1 MYKKTMKKWGLG
13 AITGVLVL
21 GSLTPIIQPYTT
33 VSAAENTIK
42 QLKASGQG
50 TISDVMFEDL
60 NGNSV
65 QDSNETTGVAGI
77 KVELY
82 NDQGTLVSTSTT
94 GTDGRYT
101 FSNVPDGTYYL
112 HVDMSTLPS
121 DEKLYTTQGI
131 NGADGNSSYFTISG
145 GNTITGFHFGFYPQQ
160 GAIQSFVYN
169 DTNKNGQ
176 KDSGEAGIS
185 GVHIAL
191 YNEAGSKVADATT
204 DSSGA
209 YSFTAV
215 KPGKYYAKADIP
227 SDYKYQSSTYFG
239 ADGTTGYFSV
249 ASEQTLHNELNLGL
263 STLNNSAVSGTVTDA
278 ATGNGLANT
287 RVELHDV
294 QGNLIDAQQTDA
306 SGHYNFAGL
315 AAGDYYTKVVIP
327 SDYDFVSSNGFGS
340 DGNSNYIQLNGEN
353 TSSNYSIALKKQVK
367 DNSAVSG
374 TVTDATT
381 SNGLA
386 NIRVELHDV
395 QGNLVDS
402 QQTDASGHYN
412 FTGLAAGDYYT
423 KVVIPNNYDFA
434 SSNGF
439 GSDGNS
445 NYIQL
450 NGENTSSNYTIAL
463 KKQAKTTI
471 SGVINTPSGQ
481 GVSEN
486 VSLYNVDGTLVKTVA
501 TNSQGNFSFDGI
513 SEGNYYVKASIP
525 EGYTFESSQGFGSDG
540 NSFYLQADG
549 TSNISNLRLTL
560 AQKTGQIR
568 STVFNDLNKN
578 GTQEAGETGV
588 AGATVTLYSN
598 TGAVVETTTT
608 DANGLYKFETITPGT
623 YYVKVT
629 APTGYDVL
637 ANSAFGGD
645 GVSGYIDIAAQQTR
659 TDMNASLV
667 EAVDPNAVANAKWIY
682 HTGFSPDT
690 DLANDGTISVSNTY
704 KDGYN
709 NDNVDVAFYNSAD
722 KIVNPSSYTW
732 TLSNPDLFSSVK
744 ANGTHIAFTH
754 TEKTGSSLVTVKDA
768 SGKIVRTFT
777 ITITA
782 DPTAVANAKWIYHT
796 GFSPDTDLAN
806 DGTISV
812 SNTYKDGYN
821 NDNVDVAFYNSAD
834 KIVDPSSYTW
844 TLSNPD
850 LFSSVKANGTHI
862 AFTHTEK
869 TGSSLVTVKDASGK
883 TVRTFTITITGP
895 ENVPATDISLSATNI
910 TAKVADTGKIDATV
924 APATATNKNLTYT
937 PADPSII
944 SVDANGNWTAKK
956 AGTTTI
962 AVATTDGSNITKTIT
977 VNVSESVVVKQ
988 ENIPNYPA
996 DVITEGKNIYIDTAF
1011 TNTYN
1016 SHDMNFREYDTAG
1029 NVLNGSDYVYT
1040 SSDTSVLA
1048 PKPDQGDNW
1057 NRLAVV
1063 GAGTATITV
1072 KDKAGNTIRT
1082 FIVHVAQAA
1091 TTVPVTDISLSASS
1105 IAAKVADTGK
1115 INATVAPSTATNK
1128 NLTYTPADPS
1138 IISVDANGNWTAK
1151 KAGTTTIAVA
1161 TTDGSNIT
1169 KTITVNVSESVVVKQ
1184 ENIPNYPADVITE
1197 GKNIYIDTAFTN
1209 TFNSHDMNFRE
1220 YDTAGNVLNGSDY
1233 IYTSSDTSVLS
1244 PKPDQGDNWNRLA
1257 VNGAGTA
1264 TITVKDKAGNTI
1276 RTFIVHVAQAATTVA
1291 ATDLTLD
1298 ASSITANVADT
1309 GKINATVAPANATNK
1324 NVSYT
1329 PADASIISV
1338 DANGNW
1344 TANKAGTTT
1353 ITVRTL
1359 DGSNISKTI
1368 NVTVAKSMA
1377 DRVGSADFEI
1387 VNQRPNTGSTGTNV
1401 YVYPH
1406 AADVPAGVVYS
1417 METYSDATATTLL
1430 RTDTLGTSDGT
1441 YHQMIHCTTPLAAWG
1456 LQGYAIK
1463 VYATYQGTKYLILN
1477 DQSYKYYS
1485 LQTTHEWT
1493 D

>member
-21 GSLTPIIQPYTT
+21 GSLTPIIQPYMT

-65 QDSNETTGVAGI
+65 QDNNETTGVAGI

-121 DEKLYTTQGI
+121 DEKLYTSQGI
-131 NGADGNSSYFTISG
+131 NGADGNSSYFTIAN

-176 KDSGEAGIS
+176 KDSNESGIS

-209 YSFTAV
+209 YSFKAV

-227 SDYKYQSSTYFG
+227 ANYKYQSSTYFG
-239 ADGTTGYFSV
+239 ADGTTGYFTV

-294 QGNLIDAQQTDA
+294 QGNLINAQQTDA
-306 SGHYNFAGL
+306 SGHYNFTGL
-315 AAGDYYTKVVIP
+315 AAGNYYTKVVIP

-340 DGNSNYIQLNGEN
+340 DGNSNYIQLNGDN
-353 TSSNYSIALKKQVK
+353 TSSNYTIALKKQVK

-381 SNGLA
+381 GNGLA

-395 QGNLVDS
+395 QGNLVDTK
-402 QQTDASGHYN
+402 QTDASGRYN
-412 FTGLAAGDYYT
+412 FTGLAAGNYYT

-463 KKQAKTTI
+463 KKQANTTI

-525 EGYTFESSQGFGSDG
+525 EGYTFESSAGFGSDG
-540 NSFYLQADG
+540 NSYYLQADG

-568 STVFNDLNKN
+568 STVFSDLNKN
-578 GTQEAGETGV
+578 GTQEAGESGI

-637 ANSAFGGD
+637 ANTAFGDD
-645 GVSGYIDIAAQQTR
+645 GVSGYININAEQTR

-667 EAVDPNAVANAKWIY
+667 AKADPTEVADMKWTFNKDGSKPSI
-682 HTGFSPDT
+682 S
-690 DLANDGTISVSNTY
+690 NNGTINITNEY
-704 KDGYN
+704 KDINNYN
-709 NDNVDVAFYNSAD
+709 NVNVQFYNQAGAT
-722 KIVNPSSYTW
+722 INTTGW
-732 TLSNPDLFSSVK
+732 TTTLSDPSLVTVINSGSLL
-744 ANGTHIAFTH
+744 AFTH
-754 TEKTGSSLVTVKDA
+754 TEKTGSTLVTVKDA
-768 SGKIVRTFT
+768 SGKVVRTFT
-777 ITITA
+777 LNITA
-782 DPTAVANAKWIYHT
+782 DPTAVADMKWVYNKDYSTPSI
-796 GFSPDTDLAN
+796 SN
-806 DGTISV
+806 NGTLSIT
-812 SNTYKDGYN
+812 NKYKDLNNYN
-821 NDNVDVAFYNSAD
+821 NVNVQFYNQAGD
-834 KIVDPSSYTW
+834 RLDTTGW
-844 TLSNPD
+844 TTTLSDPTLVTVINSGS
-850 LFSSVKANGTHI
+850 LL

-869 TGSSLVTVKDASGK
+869 TGSTLVTVKDASGK
-883 TVRTFTITITGP
+883 VVRTFT
-895 ENVPATDISLSATNI
+895 LNI
-910 TAKVADTGKIDATV
+910 TADPTAVADMKWVYNKDYSTPSISNNGTLNITNDYKDLNNYNNVNVQFYNQTGDRLDTTGWTTTFSDPTLVTVINSGSLLAFTHTEKTGSTLVTVKDASGEVVRTFTLNITQSNEVTDVKWNFNKDGVSRPVNNNGVLEIPNTYVNQYNKPHVDLQFFNDTTLVQPTGYTV
-924 APATATNKNLTYT
+924 SFS
-937 PADPSII
+937 DPSI
-944 SVDANGNWTAKK
+944 ATADL
-956 AGTTTI
+956 TDPNLI
-962 AVATTDGSNITKTIT
+962 ALVHN
-977 VNVSESVVVKQ
+977 
-988 ENIPNYPA
+988 
-996 DVITEGKNIYIDTAF
+996 
-1011 TNTYN
+1011 
-1016 SHDMNFREYDTAG
+1016 
-1029 NVLNGSDYVYT
+1029 
-1040 SSDTSVLA
+1040 
-1048 PKPDQGDNW
+1048 
-1057 NRLAVV
+1057 
-1063 GAGTATITV
+1063 
-1072 KDKAGNTIRT
+1072 DKAGSTNVTIRDADGNVVRSFT
-1082 FIVHVAQAA
+1082 FTVTATDVAA
-1091 TTVPVTDISLSASS
+1091 TDLTLGASS
-1105 IAAKVADTGK
+1105 ITANVNDTGK
-1115 INATVAPSTATNK
+1115 INATVAPSNATNK
-1128 NLTYTPADPS
+1128 ALSYTPADSS
-1138 IISVDANGNWTAK
+1138 IITVDANGNWTAK
-1151 KAGTTTIAVA
+1151 K
-1161 TTDGSNIT
+1161 S
-1169 KTITVNVSESVVVKQ
+1169 
-1184 ENIPNYPADVITE
+1184 
-1197 GKNIYIDTAFTN
+1197 
-1209 TFNSHDMNFRE
+1209 
-1220 YDTAGNVLNGSDY
+1220 
-1233 IYTSSDTSVLS
+1233 
-1244 PKPDQGDNWNRLA
+1244 
-1257 VNGAGTA
+1257 
-1264 TITVKDKAGNTI
+1264 
-1276 RTFIVHVAQAATTVA
+1276 
-1291 ATDLTLD
+1291 
-1298 ASSITANVADT
+1298 
-1309 GKINATVAPANATNK
+1309 
-1324 NVSYT
+1324 
-1329 PADASIISV
+1329 
-1338 DANGNW
+1338 
-1344 TANKAGTTT
+1344 GTTT
-1353 ITVRTL
+1353 ITVKTL

-1368 NVTVAKSMA
+1368 NVTVAKSIEE
-1377 DRVGSADFEI
+1377 RVTSADFEI
-1387 VNQRPNTGSTGTNV
+1387 VYYRPGATAPPGGTLGSNAF
-1401 YVYPH
+1401 VYPH
-1406 AADVPAGVVYS
+1406 SADVPAGVVYS
-1417 METYSDATATTLL
+1417 IVTNGNSLNI
-1430 RTDTLGTSDGT
+1430 GTSDGT
-1441 YHQMIHCTTPLAAWG
+1441 YHQELMSTSLGAWTVDSP
-1456 LQGYAIK
+1456 IK
-1463 VYATYQGTKYLILN
+1463 VYATYQGVKYLVFEGN
-1477 DQSYKYYS
+1477 SSQVYSY
-1485 LQTTHEWT
+1485 QTAHVWA

>member
-21 GSLTPIIQPYTT
+21 GSLTPIIQPYMT

-65 QDSNETTGVAGI
+65 QDNNETTGVAGI

-131 NGADGNSSYFTISG
+131 NGADGNSSYFTIAN

-176 KDSGEAGIS
+176 KDSNESGIS

-239 ADGTTGYFSV
+239 ADGTTGYFTV

-294 QGNLIDAQQTDA
+294 QGNLINAQQTDA
-306 SGHYNFAGL
+306 SGHYNFTGL

-353 TSSNYSIALKKQVK
+353 TSSNYTIALKKQVK

-402 QQTDASGHYN
+402 KQTDASGRYN
-412 FTGLAAGDYYT
+412 FTGLAAGNYYT

-434 SSNGF
+434 NSNGF

-463 KKQAKTTI
+463 KKQANTTI

-525 EGYTFESSQGFGSDG
+525 EGYTFESSAGFGSDG
-540 NSFYLQADG
+540 NSYYLQADG

-568 STVFNDLNKN
+568 STVFSDLNKN
-578 GTQEAGETGV
+578 GTQEAGESGI

-637 ANSAFGGD
+637 ANTAFGDD
-645 GVSGYIDIAAQQTR
+645 GVSGYININAEQTR

-667 EAVDPNAVANAKWIY
+667 AKADPTAVANAKWIY
-682 HTGFSPDT
+682 HTGFAPST
-690 DLANDGTISVSNTY
+690 DLAEGGEISVSNTY

-709 NDNVDVAFYNSAD
+709 NDNVDVAFYNSED
-722 KIVNPSSYTW
+722 KIVDPSSYTT

-768 SGKIVRTFT
+768 SGKVVRTFT

-782 DPTAVANAKWIYHT
+782 DPTAVADMKWTFNKDGSKPSI
-796 GFSPDTDLAN
+796 SN
-806 DGTISV
+806 NGTI
-812 SNTYKDGYN
+812 NITNAYKDINNYN
-821 NDNVDVAFYNSAD
+821 NVNVQFYNQAGDTLDTTGWTTTLS
-834 KIVDPSSYTW
+834 DPS
-844 TLSNPD
+844 LV
-850 LFSSVKANGTHI
+850 SVTNTGSLL

-869 TGSSLVTVKDASGK
+869 TGSTLVTVKDASGK
-883 TVRTFTITITGP
+883 VVRTFTLNITQSNEVTDVKWNFNKDGISRPVNNDGVLEIPNTYMNQYNKPHVDLQFFNDTTLVQPTGYTVSFSDP
-895 ENVPATDISLSATNI
+895 SIATADLTDPNLIALVHNDKAGSTNVTIRDADGNVVRSFTFKVTSTDVAATDLTLATSNI
-910 TAKVADTGKIDATV
+910 TANVNDTGKIDATV
-924 APATATNKNLTYT
+924 APSNATNKALSYT

-944 SVDANGNWTAKK
+944 TVDANGNWTAKK
-956 AGTTTI
+956 AGTTTVAVKTTDGSNITKTVNVTVTDPNAVTSVKWNFNKDGVSRPVNNSGVLEIPNTYLNQYNKPNVDLQFYNSNATLVQPTGYTVSFSDPSIATADLSDPNLIALVHNDKAGSTNVTIRDAAGNIVRSFTYTVTATDILATDLTLATSNITANVNDTGKIDATVAPSNATNKALSYTPADSSIITVDANGNWTAKKSGTTTI
-962 AVATTDGSNITKTIT
+962 AVKTTDGSNITKTI
-977 VNVSESVVVKQ
+977 
-988 ENIPNYPA
+988 
-996 DVITEGKNIYIDTAF
+996 
-1011 TNTYN
+1011 
-1016 SHDMNFREYDTAG
+1016 
-1029 NVLNGSDYVYT
+1029 
-1040 SSDTSVLA
+1040 
-1048 PKPDQGDNW
+1048 
-1057 NRLAVV
+1057 
-1063 GAGTATITV
+1063 
-1072 KDKAGNTIRT
+1072 
-1082 FIVHVAQAA
+1082 
-1091 TTVPVTDISLSASS
+1091 
-1105 IAAKVADTGK
+1105 
-1115 INATVAPSTATNK
+1115 
-1128 NLTYTPADPS
+1128 
-1138 IISVDANGNWTAK
+1138 
-1151 KAGTTTIAVA
+1151 
-1161 TTDGSNIT
+1161 
-1169 KTITVNVSESVVVKQ
+1169 
-1184 ENIPNYPADVITE
+1184 
-1197 GKNIYIDTAFTN
+1197 
-1209 TFNSHDMNFRE
+1209 
-1220 YDTAGNVLNGSDY
+1220 
-1233 IYTSSDTSVLS
+1233 
-1244 PKPDQGDNWNRLA
+1244 
-1257 VNGAGTA
+1257 
-1264 TITVKDKAGNTI
+1264 
-1276 RTFIVHVAQAATTVA
+1276 
-1291 ATDLTLD
+1291 
-1298 ASSITANVADT
+1298 
-1309 GKINATVAPANATNK
+1309 
-1324 NVSYT
+1324 
-1329 PADASIISV
+1329 
-1338 DANGNW
+1338 
-1344 TANKAGTTT
+1344 
-1353 ITVRTL
+1353 
-1359 DGSNISKTI
+1359 
-1368 NVTVAKSMA
+1368 NVTVNKSIA
-1377 DRVGSADFEI
+1377 DRVGSVDIELVNDRRDGAYPDSGSGVRGIDF
-1387 VNQRPNTGSTGTNV
+1387 
-1401 YVYPH
+1401 YLYPH
-1406 AADVPAGVVYS
+1406 VADVPAGVVYS
-1417 METYSDATATTLL
+1417 VDTYNQYGTFQFTKVI
-1430 RTDTLGTSDGT
+1430 GTSNGT
-1441 YHQMIHCTTPLAAWG
+1441 YHQEMVSDSSGIWTTPTT
-1456 LQGYAIK
+1456 QVK
-1463 VYATYQGTKYLILN
+1463 VYATYEGVRYLLLDDLTGNIL
-1477 DQSYKYYS
+1477 QY
-1485 LQTTHEWT
+1485 QTTHVWS

>member
-65 QDSNETTGVAGI
+65 QDSNETTGVSGI

-294 QGNLIDAQQTDA
+294 QGNLINAQQTDA
-306 SGHYNFAGL
+306 SGHYNFTGL

-402 QQTDASGHYN
+402 KQTDASGHYN

-513 SEGNYYVKASIP
+513 AEGNYYVKASIP

-637 ANSAFGGD
+637 ANPAFGGD
-645 GVSGYIDIAAQQTR
+645 GISGYIDIAAQQTR

-667 EAVDPNAVANAKWIY
+667 KEAQEEALSTVNRIYNRDTDDNRVVANGDTITEFESYTDVNNYHNLNFNLKDDAGNVLDPNDYTITSSNTAVA
-682 HTGFSPDT
+682 
-690 DLANDGTISVSNTY
+690 TISM
-704 KDGYN
+704 G
-709 NDNVDVAFYNSAD
+709 NSGA
-722 KIVNPSSYTW
+722 KLYAAEIEGAG
-732 TLSNPDLFSSVK
+732 SSVITIK
-744 ANGTHIAFTH
+744 DSEG
-754 TEKTGSSLVTVKDA
+754 KT
-768 SGKIVRTFT
+768 IRQYT
-777 ITITA
+777 ITIKAAAQDVKWGYNKDQA
-782 DPTAVANAKWIYHT
+782 DDRVVQNNDTITVQQSYLDYYNNHNLNFVLRDKNGNTLNPQDYTITSSNSALGTLIYGSGGVFVLPFQGTGSTVITVTDPYGKVFRQYTINVVASTVQA
-796 GFSPDTDLAN
+796 TDLTLGASNIAAN
-806 DGTISV
+806 V
-812 SNTYKDGYN
+812 N
-821 NDNVDVAFYNSAD
+821 
-834 KIVDPSSYTW
+834 
-844 TLSNPD
+844 
-850 LFSSVKANGTHI
+850 
-862 AFTHTEK
+862 
-869 TGSSLVTVKDASGK
+869 
-883 TVRTFTITITGP
+883 
-895 ENVPATDISLSATNI
+895 
-910 TAKVADTGKIDATV
+910 DTGAINATV
-924 APATATNKNLTYT
+924 APANTTNKTLSYT
-937 PADPSII
+937 PADSSII
-944 SVDANGNWTAKK
+944 TVDANGNWTAHK

-962 AVATTDGSNITKTIT
+962 AVRTMDGSNITKTISVT
-977 VNVSESVVVKQ
+977 VTDPNAVSDMKWINNRDGSQ
-988 ENIPNYPA
+988 PSISNA
-996 DVITEGKNIYIDTAF
+996 GTITIANDYTDSYNNKNINVQFFNQAGTLLSTAGWTVTLSDPTLVTPITGNPVLLAF
-1011 TNTYN
+1011 THT
-1016 SHDMNFREYDTAG
+1016 DKT
-1029 NVLNGSDYVYT
+1029 GST
-1040 SSDTSVLA
+1040 LA
-1048 PKPDQGDNW
+1048 TVRNAQG
-1057 NRLAVV
+1057 AVV
-1063 GAGTATITV
+1063 
-1072 KDKAGNTIRT
+1072 RT
-1082 FIVHVAQAA
+1082 FTIN
-1091 TTVPVTDISLSASS
+1091 VT
-1105 IAAKVADTGK
+1105 G
-1115 INATVAPSTATNK
+1115 PST
-1128 NLTYTPADPS
+1128 
-1138 IISVDANGNWTAK
+1138 I
-1151 KAGTTTIAVA
+1151 
-1161 TTDGSNIT
+1161 
-1169 KTITVNVSESVVVKQ
+1169 
-1184 ENIPNYPADVITE
+1184 
-1197 GKNIYIDTAFTN
+1197 
-1209 TFNSHDMNFRE
+1209 
-1220 YDTAGNVLNGSDY
+1220 
-1233 IYTSSDTSVLS
+1233 
-1244 PKPDQGDNWNRLA
+1244 
-1257 VNGAGTA
+1257 
-1264 TITVKDKAGNTI
+1264 
-1276 RTFIVHVAQAATTVA
+1276 A
-1291 ATDLTLD
+1291 ATDLTLG
-1298 ASSITANVADT
+1298 ASSITANVNDT
-1309 GKINATVAPANATNK
+1309 GAINATVAPANATNK
-1324 NVSYT
+1324 TLTYT
-1329 PADASIISV
+1329 PADPSIITV

-1344 TANKAGTTT
+1344 TAHKAGTTT
-1353 ITVRTL
+1353 ITVRTN

-1377 DRVGSADFEI
+1377 DRVASVDFEI

-1401 YVYPH
+1401 YIYPH
-1406 AADVPAGVVYS
+1406 SADVPAGVVYT
-1417 METYSDATATTLL
+1417 METYSDAAGNNLF
-1430 RTDTLGTSDGT
+1430 RTDTVGTSDGT
-1441 YHQMIHCTTPLAAWG
+1441 YHQMIHGTTPFATWG
-1456 LQGYAIK
+1456 LQGHKIK
-1463 VYATYQGTKYLILN
+1463 VYATYQGTRYLILD

-1485 LQTTHEWT
+1485 EYTTHEWT

>member
-21 GSLTPIIQPYTT
+21 GSLTPIIQPYMT

-65 QDSNETTGVAGI
+65 QDNNETTGVAGI

-121 DEKLYTTQGI
+121 DEKLYTSQGI
-131 NGADGNSSYFTISG
+131 NGADGNSSYFTIAN

-176 KDSGEAGIS
+176 KDSNESGIS

-191 YNEAGSKVADATT
+191 YNESGTKVADATT

-239 ADGTTGYFSV
+239 ADGTTGYFTV

-294 QGNLIDAQQTDA
+294 QGNLINAQQTDA
-306 SGHYNFAGL
+306 SGHYNFTGL

-353 TSSNYSIALKKQVK
+353 TSSNYTIALKKQVK

-402 QQTDASGHYN
+402 KQTDASGHYN
-412 FTGLAAGDYYT
+412 FTGLAAGNYYT

-463 KKQAKTTI
+463 KKQANTTI

-525 EGYTFESSQGFGSDG
+525 EGYTFESSAGFGSDG
-540 NSFYLQADG
+540 NSYYLQADG

-568 STVFNDLNKN
+568 STVFSDLNKN
-578 GTQEAGETGV
+578 GTQEAGESGI

-637 ANSAFGGD
+637 ANTAFGDD
-645 GVSGYIDIAAQQTR
+645 GVSGYININAEQTR

-667 EAVDPNAVANAKWIY
+667 AKADPTAVANAKWIY
-682 HTGFSPDT
+682 HTGFAPST
-690 DLANDGTISVSNTY
+690 DLAEGGEISVSNTY

-709 NDNVDVAFYNSAD
+709 NDNVDVAFYNSED
-722 KIVNPSSYTW
+722 KIVDPSSYTT

-768 SGKIVRTFT
+768 SGKVVRTFT

-782 DPTAVANAKWIYHT
+782 DPTAVADMKWTFNKDGSKPSI
-796 GFSPDTDLAN
+796 SN
-806 DGTISV
+806 NGTI
-812 SNTYKDGYN
+812 NITNAYKDINNYN
-821 NDNVDVAFYNSAD
+821 NVNVQFYNQAGDTLDTTGWTTTLS
-834 KIVDPSSYTW
+834 DPS
-844 TLSNPD
+844 LV
-850 LFSSVKANGTHI
+850 SVTNTGSLL

-869 TGSSLVTVKDASGK
+869 TGSTLVTVKDASGK
-883 TVRTFTITITGP
+883 VVRTFTLNITQSNEVTDVKWNFNKDGISRPVNNDGVLEIPNTYMNQYNKPHVDLQFFNDTTLVQPTGYTVSFSDP
-895 ENVPATDISLSATNI
+895 SIATADLTDPNLIALVHNDKAGSTNVTIRDADGNVVRSFTFKVTSTDVAATDLTLATSNI
-910 TAKVADTGKIDATV
+910 TANVNDTGKIDATV
-924 APATATNKNLTYT
+924 APSNATNKTLSYT

-944 SVDANGNWTAKK
+944 TVDANGNWTAKKAGTTTVAVKTTDGSNITKTVNVTVTDPNAVTSVKWNFNKDGVSRPVNNSGVLEIPNTYLNQYNKPNVDLQFYNSNATLVQPTGYTVSFSDPSIATADLSDPNLIALVHNDKAGSTNVTIRDAAGNIVRSFTYTVTATDILATDLTLATSNITANVNDTGKIDATVAPSNATNKTLSYTPADPSIITVDANGNWTAKK

-962 AVATTDGSNITKTIT
+962 AVRTTDGSNIT
-977 VNVSESVVVKQ
+977 
-988 ENIPNYPA
+988 
-996 DVITEGKNIYIDTAF
+996 
-1011 TNTYN
+1011 
-1016 SHDMNFREYDTAG
+1016 
-1029 NVLNGSDYVYT
+1029 
-1040 SSDTSVLA
+1040 
-1048 PKPDQGDNW
+1048 
-1057 NRLAVV
+1057 
-1063 GAGTATITV
+1063 
-1072 KDKAGNTIRT
+1072 
-1082 FIVHVAQAA
+1082 
-1091 TTVPVTDISLSASS
+1091 
-1105 IAAKVADTGK
+1105 
-1115 INATVAPSTATNK
+1115 
-1128 NLTYTPADPS
+1128 
-1138 IISVDANGNWTAK
+1138 
-1151 KAGTTTIAVA
+1151 
-1161 TTDGSNIT
+1161 
-1169 KTITVNVSESVVVKQ
+1169 
-1184 ENIPNYPADVITE
+1184 
-1197 GKNIYIDTAFTN
+1197 
-1209 TFNSHDMNFRE
+1209 
-1220 YDTAGNVLNGSDY
+1220 
-1233 IYTSSDTSVLS
+1233 
-1244 PKPDQGDNWNRLA
+1244 
-1257 VNGAGTA
+1257 
-1264 TITVKDKAGNTI
+1264 
-1276 RTFIVHVAQAATTVA
+1276 
-1291 ATDLTLD
+1291 
-1298 ASSITANVADT
+1298 
-1309 GKINATVAPANATNK
+1309 
-1324 NVSYT
+1324 
-1329 PADASIISV
+1329 
-1338 DANGNW
+1338 
-1344 TANKAGTTT
+1344 
-1353 ITVRTL
+1353 
-1359 DGSNISKTI
+1359 KTI

-1377 DRVGSADFEI
+1377 DRVASVDFEI

-1401 YVYPH
+1401 YIYPH
-1406 AADVPAGVVYS
+1406 SADVPAGVVYTV
-1417 METYSDATATTLL
+1417 ETYSDAAATTLF
-1430 RTDTLGTSDGT
+1430 RTDTVGTSDGT
-1441 YHQMIHCTTPLAAWG
+1441 YHQMIHGTTPFAAWG
-1456 LQGYAIK
+1456 LQGYSIK
-1463 VYATYQGTKYLILN
+1463 VYGTYQGTKYLILN
-1477 DQSYKYYS
+1477 DQSYKYYTV
-1485 LQTTHEWT
+1485 QTTHEWT

>member
-21 GSLTPIIQPYTT
+21 GSLTPIIQPYMT

-65 QDSNETTGVAGI
+65 QDNNETTGVAGI

-121 DEKLYTTQGI
+121 DEKLYTSQGI
-131 NGADGNSSYFTISG
+131 NGADGNSSYFTIAN

-176 KDSGEAGIS
+176 KDSNESGIS
-185 GVHIAL
+185 GVRIAL
-191 YNEAGSKVADATT
+191 YNESGTKVADATT

-239 ADGTTGYFSV
+239 ADGTTGYFTV

-294 QGNLIDAQQTDA
+294 QGNLINAQQTDA
-306 SGHYNFAGL
+306 SGHYNFTGL

-340 DGNSNYIQLNGEN
+340 DGNSNYIQLNGDN
-353 TSSNYSIALKKQVK
+353 TSSNYTIALKKQVK

-374 TVTDATT
+374 TVTDAATG
-381 SNGLA
+381 NGLA
-386 NIRVELHDV
+386 NTRVELHDV
-395 QGNLVDS
+395 QGNLINA

-423 KVVIPNNYDFA
+423 KVVIPSDYDFV

-450 NGENTSSNYTIAL
+450 NGDNTSSNYTIALKKQVKDNSAVSGTVTDATTGNGLANIRVELHDVQGNLVDAKQTDASGRYNFTGLAAGNYYTKVVIPNNYDFANSNGFGSDGNSNYIQLDGQNTSSNYTIAL
-463 KKQAKTTI
+463 KKQANTTI

-525 EGYTFESSQGFGSDG
+525 ESYTFESSAGFGSDG
-540 NSFYLQADG
+540 NSYYLQADG

-568 STVFNDLNKN
+568 STVFSDLNKN
-578 GTQEAGETGV
+578 GTQETGESGI

-598 TGAVVETTTT
+598 IGAVVETTTT

-637 ANSAFGGD
+637 ANTAFGDD
-645 GVSGYIDIAAQQTR
+645 GVSGYININAEQTR

-667 EAVDPNAVANAKWIY
+667 AKADPTEVADMKWTFNKDGSKPSI
-682 HTGFSPDT
+682 S
-690 DLANDGTISVSNTY
+690 NNGTINITNEY
-704 KDGYN
+704 KDLNNYN
-709 NDNVDVAFYNSAD
+709 NVNVQFYNQAGATVD
-722 KIVNPSSYTW
+722 TTGW
-732 TLSNPDLFSSVK
+732 TTTLSDPTLVTVINSGSLL
-744 ANGTHIAFTH
+744 AFTH
-754 TEKTGSSLVTVKDA
+754 TEKTGSTLVTVKDA
-768 SGKIVRTFT
+768 SGKVVRTFT
-777 ITITA
+777 LNITA
-782 DPTAVANAKWIYHT
+782 DPTSVSDMKWTYNKDGSKPSI
-796 GFSPDTDLAN
+796 SN
-806 DGTISV
+806 NGTIDIT
-812 SNTYKDGYN
+812 NKYKDLNNYN
-821 NDNVDVAFYNSAD
+821 NVNVQFYNQAGATLDTTGWTTTFS
-834 KIVDPSSYTW
+834 DPSLVTVINSGS
-844 TLSNPD
+844 L
-850 LFSSVKANGTHI
+850 L

-869 TGSSLVTVKDASGK
+869 TGSTLVTVKNASGTVVRTFTLNITADPTAVADMKWVYNKDYSTPSISNNGTLNITNDYKDLNNYNNVNVQFYNQAGDRLDTTGWTTTFSDSTLVDVVNPGSLLAFRHTEKTGSTLVTVKDASGEV
-883 TVRTFTITITGP
+883 VRTFT
-895 ENVPATDISLSATNI
+895 LNI
-910 TAKVADTGKIDATV
+910 TQSNQVTDVKWNFNKDGVSRPVNNNGVLEIPNTYMNQYNKPHVDLQFFNDTTLVQPTGYTV
-924 APATATNKNLTYT
+924 SFS
-937 PADPSII
+937 DPSI
-944 SVDANGNWTAKK
+944 ATADL
-956 AGTTTI
+956 TDPSLI
-962 AVATTDGSNITKTIT
+962 ALVHN
-977 VNVSESVVVKQ
+977 
-988 ENIPNYPA
+988 
-996 DVITEGKNIYIDTAF
+996 
-1011 TNTYN
+1011 
-1016 SHDMNFREYDTAG
+1016 
-1029 NVLNGSDYVYT
+1029 
-1040 SSDTSVLA
+1040 
-1048 PKPDQGDNW
+1048 
-1057 NRLAVV
+1057 
-1063 GAGTATITV
+1063 
-1072 KDKAGNTIRT
+1072 DKAGSTNVTIRDADGNVVRSFT
-1082 FIVHVAQAA
+1082 FTVTATDVAA
-1091 TTVPVTDISLSASS
+1091 TDLTLGASS
-1105 IAAKVADTGK
+1105 ITANVNDTGK
-1115 INATVAPSTATNK
+1115 INATVAPSNATNK
-1128 NLTYTPADPS
+1128 ALSYTPADSS
-1138 IISVDANGNWTAK
+1138 IITVDANGNWTAK
-1151 KAGTTTIAVA
+1151 K
-1161 TTDGSNIT
+1161 S
-1169 KTITVNVSESVVVKQ
+1169 
-1184 ENIPNYPADVITE
+1184 
-1197 GKNIYIDTAFTN
+1197 
-1209 TFNSHDMNFRE
+1209 
-1220 YDTAGNVLNGSDY
+1220 
-1233 IYTSSDTSVLS
+1233 
-1244 PKPDQGDNWNRLA
+1244 
-1257 VNGAGTA
+1257 
-1264 TITVKDKAGNTI
+1264 
-1276 RTFIVHVAQAATTVA
+1276 
-1291 ATDLTLD
+1291 
-1298 ASSITANVADT
+1298 
-1309 GKINATVAPANATNK
+1309 
-1324 NVSYT
+1324 
-1329 PADASIISV
+1329 
-1338 DANGNW
+1338 
-1344 TANKAGTTT
+1344 GTTT
-1353 ITVRTL
+1353 ITVKTL

-1368 NVTVAKSMA
+1368 NVTVAKSIEE
-1377 DRVGSADFEI
+1377 RVTSADFEI
-1387 VNQRPNTGSTGTNV
+1387 VYYRPGATAPPGGTLGSNAF
-1401 YVYPH
+1401 VYPH
-1406 AADVPAGVVYS
+1406 SADVPAGVVYS
-1417 METYSDATATTLL
+1417 VVTNGNSLNI
-1430 RTDTLGTSDGT
+1430 GTSDGT
-1441 YHQMIHCTTPLAAWG
+1441 YHQELMSTSLGAWTVDSP
-1456 LQGYAIK
+1456 IK
-1463 VYATYQGTKYLILN
+1463 VYATYQGVKYLVFEGN
-1477 DQSYKYYS
+1477 SSQVYSY
-1485 LQTTHEWT
+1485 QTAHVWA

>member
-21 GSLTPIIQPYTT
+21 GSLTPIIQPYMT

-65 QDSNETTGVAGI
+65 QDNNETTGVAGI

-131 NGADGNSSYFTISG
+131 NGADGNSSYFTIAN

-176 KDSGEAGIS
+176 KDSNESGIS

-191 YNEAGSKVADATT
+191 YNESGTKVADATT

-239 ADGTTGYFSV
+239 ADGTTGYFTV

-278 ATGNGLANT
+278 ATGSGLANT

-294 QGNLIDAQQTDA
+294 QGNLINAQQTDA
-306 SGHYNFAGL
+306 SGHYNFTGL

-340 DGNSNYIQLNGEN
+340 DGNSNYIQLNGDN
-353 TSSNYSIALKKQVK
+353 TSSNYTIALKKQVK

-381 SNGLA
+381 GNGLA

-402 QQTDASGHYN
+402 KQTDASGRYN
-412 FTGLAAGDYYT
+412 FTGLAAGNYYT

-434 SSNGF
+434 NSNGF

-463 KKQAKTTI
+463 KKQANTTI

-525 EGYTFESSQGFGSDG
+525 EGYTFESSAGFGSDG
-540 NSFYLQADG
+540 NSYYLQADG

-568 STVFNDLNKN
+568 STVFSDLNKN
-578 GTQEAGETGV
+578 GTQEAGESGI

-637 ANSAFGGD
+637 ANTAFGDD
-645 GVSGYIDIAAQQTR
+645 GVSGYININAEQTR

-667 EAVDPNAVANAKWIY
+667 AKADPTEVADMKWTFNKDGSKPSI
-682 HTGFSPDT
+682 S
-690 DLANDGTISVSNTY
+690 NNGTINITNAY
-704 KDGYN
+704 KDINNYN
-709 NDNVDVAFYNSAD
+709 NVNVQFYNQAGETLDTTGWTTTLSDPTLVDVKNTGS
-722 KIVNPSSYTW
+722 
-732 TLSNPDLFSSVK
+732 LL
-744 ANGTHIAFTH
+744 AFTH
-754 TEKTGSSLVTVKDA
+754 TEKTGSTLVTVKDA
-768 SGKIVRTFT
+768 SGKVVRTFT
-777 ITITA
+777 LNITA
-782 DPTAVANAKWIYHT
+782 DPTAVSDMKWTFNKDGSKPSI
-796 GFSPDTDLAN
+796 SN
-806 DGTISV
+806 NGTIDIT
-812 SNTYKDGYN
+812 NKYKDINNYN
-821 NDNVDVAFYNSAD
+821 NVNVQFYNQAGATLDTTGWTTTLSDPTLVDVKNTGS
-834 KIVDPSSYTW
+834 
-844 TLSNPD
+844 L
-850 LFSSVKANGTHI
+850 L

-869 TGSSLVTVKDASGK
+869 TGSTLVTVKNASGEVVRTFTLNITADPTAVADMKWTYNKDGSKPSINNNGTINITNAYKDLNNYNNVNVQFYNQAGATLDTTGWTTTLSDPSLVTVINSGSLLAFTHTEKTGSTLVTVKDASGEV
-883 TVRTFTITITGP
+883 VRTFTLNITQSNQVTDVKWNFNKDGVSRPVNNNGVLEIPNTYVNQYNKPHVDLQFFNDTTLVQPTGYTVSFSDP
-895 ENVPATDISLSATNI
+895 SIATADLTDPNLIALVHNDKAGSTNVTIRDADGNVVRSFTFTVTATDVAATDLTLATSNI
-910 TAKVADTGKIDATV
+910 TANVNDTGKIDATV
-924 APATATNKNLTYT
+924 APSNATNKTLSYT
-937 PADPSII
+937 PADSSII
-944 SVDANGNWTAKK
+944 TVDANGNWTAHKS
-956 AGTTTI
+956 GTTTI
-962 AVATTDGSNITKTIT
+962 AVKTTDGSNITKTI
-977 VNVSESVVVKQ
+977 
-988 ENIPNYPA
+988 
-996 DVITEGKNIYIDTAF
+996 
-1011 TNTYN
+1011 
-1016 SHDMNFREYDTAG
+1016 
-1029 NVLNGSDYVYT
+1029 
-1040 SSDTSVLA
+1040 
-1048 PKPDQGDNW
+1048 
-1057 NRLAVV
+1057 
-1063 GAGTATITV
+1063 
-1072 KDKAGNTIRT
+1072 
-1082 FIVHVAQAA
+1082 
-1091 TTVPVTDISLSASS
+1091 
-1105 IAAKVADTGK
+1105 
-1115 INATVAPSTATNK
+1115 
-1128 NLTYTPADPS
+1128 
-1138 IISVDANGNWTAK
+1138 
-1151 KAGTTTIAVA
+1151 
-1161 TTDGSNIT
+1161 
-1169 KTITVNVSESVVVKQ
+1169 
-1184 ENIPNYPADVITE
+1184 
-1197 GKNIYIDTAFTN
+1197 
-1209 TFNSHDMNFRE
+1209 
-1220 YDTAGNVLNGSDY
+1220 
-1233 IYTSSDTSVLS
+1233 
-1244 PKPDQGDNWNRLA
+1244 
-1257 VNGAGTA
+1257 
-1264 TITVKDKAGNTI
+1264 
-1276 RTFIVHVAQAATTVA
+1276 
-1291 ATDLTLD
+1291 
-1298 ASSITANVADT
+1298 
-1309 GKINATVAPANATNK
+1309 
-1324 NVSYT
+1324 
-1329 PADASIISV
+1329 
-1338 DANGNW
+1338 
-1344 TANKAGTTT
+1344 
-1353 ITVRTL
+1353 
-1359 DGSNISKTI
+1359 
-1368 NVTVAKSMA
+1368 NVTVNKSIA
-1377 DRVGSADFEI
+1377 DRVGSVDFEL
-1387 VNQRPNTGSTGTNV
+1387 VNSRGVASANNA

-1406 AADVPAGVVYS
+1406 AADVPAGV
-1417 METYSDATATTLL
+1417 TYRVLTTLGANIG
-1430 RTDTLGTSDGT
+1430 TIEVGTSDGT
-1441 YHQMIHCTTPLAAWG
+1441 YHQEIRSYESTGAWG
-1456 LQGYAIK
+1456 FSGTHVKLVAN
-1463 VYATYQGTKYLILN
+1463 YQGVDYVVAEGDTGDFIKPA
-1477 DQSYKYYS
+1477 YS
-1485 LQTTHEWT
+1485 DHVYT

>member
-1 MYKKTMKKWGLG
+1 MYKKTMKKWGVG

-21 GSLTPIIQPYTT
+21 GSLTPIIQPYMTA
-33 VSAAENTIK
+33 SAAENTIK

-82 NDQGTLVSTSTT
+82 NDQGTLVNTSTT

-112 HVDMSTLPS
+112 HVDMSTIPS

-131 NGADGNSSYFTISG
+131 NGADGNSSYFTIAN

-176 KDSGEAGIS
+176 KDSNEAGIS

-191 YNEAGSKVADATT
+191 YNESGTKVADATT

-227 SDYKYQSSTYFG
+227 ANYKYQSSTYFG
-239 ADGTTGYFSV
+239 SDGTTGYFTL

-278 ATGNGLANT
+278 ATGSGLANT

-294 QGNLIDAQQTDA
+294 QGNLVATQQTDA
-306 SGHYNFAGL
+306 SGHYNFTGL

-340 DGNSNYIQLNGEN
+340 DGNSNYIQLNGDN
-353 TSSNYSIALKKQVK
+353 TSSNYTIALKKQVK

-374 TVTDATT
+374 TVKDATT
-381 SNGLA
+381 GNGLA

-395 QGNLVDS
+395 QGNLVDAK
-402 QQTDASGHYN
+402 QTDASGNYN
-412 FTGLAAGDYYT
+412 FTGLAAGNYYT

-450 NGENTSSNYTIAL
+450 DGQNTSSNYTIAL
-463 KKQAKTTI
+463 KKQANTTI
-471 SGVINTPSGQ
+471 SGVINTPGGQ

-525 EGYTFESSQGFGSDG
+525 EGYTFESSAGFGSDG
-540 NSFYLQADG
+540 NSYYLQADG
-549 TSNISNLRLTL
+549 TSNISGLRLTL

-578 GTQEAGETGV
+578 GTQEAGEDGI

-637 ANSAFGGD
+637 ANTAFGDD
-645 GVSGYIDIAAQQTR
+645 GVSGYININAEQTR

-667 EAVDPNAVANAKWIY
+667 AKADPTAVANVKWIY
-682 HTGFSPDT
+682 HTGFAPDT
-690 DLANDGTISVSNTY
+690 NLAEGGEISVSNTY

-709 NDNVDVAFYNSAD
+709 NNNVDVAFYNSED
-722 KIVNPSSYTW
+722 KIVDPSSYTT
-732 TLSNPDLFSSVK
+732 TLSNPDLFSTVK

-768 SGKIVRTFT
+768 SGKVVRTFT

-782 DPTAVANAKWIYHT
+782 DPTAVADMKWTYNKDGSTPVI
-796 GFSPDTDLAN
+796 SN
-806 DGTISV
+806 NGTI
-812 SNTYKDGYN
+812 NITNAYKDLNNYN
-821 NDNVDVAFYNSAD
+821 NVNVQFYNQAGATLDTTGWTTTLS
-834 KIVDPSSYTW
+834 DPS
-844 TLSNPD
+844 LV
-850 LFSSVKANGTHI
+850 SVTNAGSLL

-869 TGSSLVTVKDASGK
+869 TGSTLVTVKDASGK
-883 TVRTFTITITGP
+883 VVRTFTLNITQSNTVTDVKWNFNKDGVSRPVNNNGVLEIPNTYMNQYNKPHVDLQFYNGAGTLVQPTGYTVSFSDP
-895 ENVPATDISLSATNI
+895 SIATADLSDPNLIALVHNDKAGSTNVTIRDMDGNVVRSFTFKVTSTDVAATDLTLATSNI
-910 TAKVADTGKIDATV
+910 TANVNDTGKIDATV
-924 APATATNKNLTYT
+924 APSNATNKTLSYT

-944 SVDANGNWTAKK
+944 TVDANGNWTAKK

-962 AVATTDGSNITKTIT
+962 AVKTTDGSNITKTINVT
-977 VNVSESVVVKQ
+977 VADPNAVASMKWIYQNGWAPDTNIANGDNITVS
-988 ENIPNYPA
+988 
-996 DVITEGKNIYIDTAF
+996 
-1011 TNTYN
+1011 NTYKDGYGNNQIDVAMYN
-1016 SHDMNFREYDTAG
+1016 SAGTQLDQSQFTYTLSNPGLLSVRKATWLTVFEHTDQTGSTLVTAKDAKG
-1029 NVLNGSDYVYT
+1029 NTVRTFTINITGPTNVL
-1040 SSDTSVLA
+1040 
-1048 PKPDQGDNW
+1048 
-1057 NRLAVV
+1057 
-1063 GAGTATITV
+1063 ATDLTL
-1072 KDKAGNTIRT
+1072 G
-1082 FIVHVAQAA
+1082 
-1091 TTVPVTDISLSASS
+1091 ASS
-1105 IAAKVADTGK
+1105 ITANVNDTGK
-1115 INATVAPSTATNK
+1115 IDATVAPTNATNK
-1128 NLTYTPADPS
+1128 TLSYTPADPS
-1138 IISVDANGNWTAK
+1138 IITVDANGNWTAK
-1151 KAGTTTIAVA
+1151 K
-1161 TTDGSNIT
+1161 S
-1169 KTITVNVSESVVVKQ
+1169 
-1184 ENIPNYPADVITE
+1184 
-1197 GKNIYIDTAFTN
+1197 
-1209 TFNSHDMNFRE
+1209 
-1220 YDTAGNVLNGSDY
+1220 
-1233 IYTSSDTSVLS
+1233 
-1244 PKPDQGDNWNRLA
+1244 
-1257 VNGAGTA
+1257 
-1264 TITVKDKAGNTI
+1264 
-1276 RTFIVHVAQAATTVA
+1276 
-1291 ATDLTLD
+1291 
-1298 ASSITANVADT
+1298 
-1309 GKINATVAPANATNK
+1309 
-1324 NVSYT
+1324 
-1329 PADASIISV
+1329 
-1338 DANGNW
+1338 
-1344 TANKAGTTT
+1344 GTTT
-1353 ITVRTL
+1353 ITVKTT

-1377 DRVGSADFEI
+1377 DRVGSVDFEI

-1401 YVYPH
+1401 YIYPH
-1406 AADVPAGVVYS
+1406 SADVPAGVVYT
-1417 METYSDATATTLL
+1417 METYNDTTGTDLF
-1430 RTDTLGTSDGT
+1430 RTDTVGTSDGT
-1441 YHQMIHCTTPLAAWG
+1441 YHQMIHGTTAFATWG
-1456 LQGYAIK
+1456 LQGHNIK
-1463 VYATYQGTKYLILN
+1463 VYATYQGTKYLIL
-1477 DQSYKYYS
+1477 DGQSYKYYTV
-1485 LQTTHEWT
+1485 QTTHEWT

>member
-21 GSLTPIIQPYTT
+21 GSLTPIIQPYMT

-65 QDSNETTGVAGI
+65 QDNNETTGVAGI

-121 DEKLYTTQGI
+121 DEKLYTSQGI
-131 NGADGNSSYFTISG
+131 NGADGNSSYFTIAN

-176 KDSGEAGIS
+176 KDSNESGIS
-185 GVHIAL
+185 SVHIAL
-191 YNEAGSKVADATT
+191 YNESGTKVADATT

-239 ADGTTGYFSV
+239 ADGTTGYFTV

-294 QGNLIDAQQTDA
+294 QGNLINAQQTDA
-306 SGHYNFAGL
+306 SGRYNFTGL

-340 DGNSNYIQLNGEN
+340 DGNSNYIQLNDDN
-353 TSSNYSIALKKQVK
+353 TSSNYTIALKKQVKDNSAVSGTVTDAATGNGLANTRVELHDVQGNLINAQQTDASGRYNFTGLAAGDYYTKVVIPSDYDFVSSNGFGSDGNSNYIQLNDDNTSSNYTIALKKQVK

-402 QQTDASGHYN
+402 QQTDASGRYN
-412 FTGLAAGDYYT
+412 FTGLAAGNYYT

-434 SSNGF
+434 NSNGF

-450 NGENTSSNYTIAL
+450 NGENTSSNYTITL
-463 KKQAKTTI
+463 KKQANTTI

-525 EGYTFESSQGFGSDG
+525 EGYTFESSAGFGSDG
-540 NSFYLQADG
+540 NSYYLQADG

-568 STVFNDLNKN
+568 STVFSDLNKN
-578 GTQEAGETGV
+578 GTQETGESGI

-637 ANSAFGGD
+637 ANTAFGDD
-645 GVSGYIDIAAQQTR
+645 GVSGYININAEQTR

-667 EAVDPNAVANAKWIY
+667 AKADPTEVADMKWTFNKDGSKPSI
-682 HTGFSPDT
+682 S
-690 DLANDGTISVSNTY
+690 NNGTINITNEY
-704 KDGYN
+704 KDLNNYN
-709 NDNVDVAFYNSAD
+709 NVNVQFYNQAGATVD
-722 KIVNPSSYTW
+722 TTGW
-732 TLSNPDLFSSVK
+732 TTTLSDPTLVTVINSGSLL
-744 ANGTHIAFTH
+744 AFTH
-754 TEKTGSSLVTVKDA
+754 TEKTGSTLVTVKDA
-768 SGKIVRTFT
+768 SGKVVRTFT
-777 ITITA
+777 LNITA
-782 DPTAVANAKWIYHT
+782 DPTSVSDMKWTYNKDGSKPSI
-796 GFSPDTDLAN
+796 SN
-806 DGTISV
+806 NGTIDIT
-812 SNTYKDGYN
+812 NKYKDLNNYN
-821 NDNVDVAFYNSAD
+821 NVNVQFYNQAGATLDTTGWTTTLS
-834 KIVDPSSYTW
+834 DPSLVTVINSGS
-844 TLSNPD
+844 L
-850 LFSSVKANGTHI
+850 L

-869 TGSSLVTVKDASGK
+869 TGSTLVTVKNASGTVVRTFTLNITADPTAVADMKWVYNKDYSTPSISNNGTLNITNDYKDLNNYNNVNVQFYNQAGETLDTTGWTTTFSDPTLVDVVNPGSLLAFRHTEKTGSTLVTVKDASGEV
-883 TVRTFTITITGP
+883 VRTFTLNITQSIQVTDVKWNFNKDGVSRPVNNNGVLEIPNTYVNQYNKPHVDLQFFNDTTLVQPTGYTVSFSDP
-895 ENVPATDISLSATNI
+895 SIATADLTDPSLIALVHNDKAGSTNVTIRDTDGNVVRSFTFTVTATDVAATDLTLATSNI
-910 TAKVADTGKIDATV
+910 TANVNDTGKIDATV
-924 APATATNKNLTYT
+924 APSNATNKTLSYT
-937 PADPSII
+937 PADSSII
-944 SVDANGNWTAKK
+944 TVDANGNWTAHKS
-956 AGTTTI
+956 GTTTI
-962 AVATTDGSNITKTIT
+962 AVRTTDGSNITKTI
-977 VNVSESVVVKQ
+977 
-988 ENIPNYPA
+988 
-996 DVITEGKNIYIDTAF
+996 
-1011 TNTYN
+1011 
-1016 SHDMNFREYDTAG
+1016 
-1029 NVLNGSDYVYT
+1029 
-1040 SSDTSVLA
+1040 
-1048 PKPDQGDNW
+1048 
-1057 NRLAVV
+1057 
-1063 GAGTATITV
+1063 
-1072 KDKAGNTIRT
+1072 
-1082 FIVHVAQAA
+1082 
-1091 TTVPVTDISLSASS
+1091 
-1105 IAAKVADTGK
+1105 
-1115 INATVAPSTATNK
+1115 
-1128 NLTYTPADPS
+1128 
-1138 IISVDANGNWTAK
+1138 
-1151 KAGTTTIAVA
+1151 
-1161 TTDGSNIT
+1161 
-1169 KTITVNVSESVVVKQ
+1169 
-1184 ENIPNYPADVITE
+1184 
-1197 GKNIYIDTAFTN
+1197 
-1209 TFNSHDMNFRE
+1209 
-1220 YDTAGNVLNGSDY
+1220 
-1233 IYTSSDTSVLS
+1233 
-1244 PKPDQGDNWNRLA
+1244 
-1257 VNGAGTA
+1257 
-1264 TITVKDKAGNTI
+1264 
-1276 RTFIVHVAQAATTVA
+1276 
-1291 ATDLTLD
+1291 
-1298 ASSITANVADT
+1298 
-1309 GKINATVAPANATNK
+1309 
-1324 NVSYT
+1324 
-1329 PADASIISV
+1329 
-1338 DANGNW
+1338 
-1344 TANKAGTTT
+1344 
-1353 ITVRTL
+1353 
-1359 DGSNISKTI
+1359 
-1368 NVTVAKSMA
+1368 NVTVNKSIA
-1377 DRVGSADFEI
+1377 DRVGSVDFEL
-1387 VNQRPNTGSTGTNV
+1387 VNSRGTASANNA

-1406 AADVPAGVVYS
+1406 VADVPAGV
-1417 METYSDATATTLL
+1417 TYRVVTTVGGSDSALEV
-1430 RTDTLGTSDGT
+1430 GTSDGT
-1441 YHQMIHCTTPLAAWG
+1441 YHQEIRSPKSTGAWG
-1456 LQGYAIK
+1456 YSGTHVKLVAN
-1463 VYATYQGTKYLILN
+1463 YQGVDYVVAEGDTGDFIKPG
-1477 DQSYKYYS
+1477 YS
-1485 LQTTHEWT
+1485 NHVFT

>member
-21 GSLTPIIQPYTT
+21 GSLTPIIQPYMT

-60 NGNSV
+60 NGNSI
-65 QDSNETTGVAGI
+65 QDNNETTGVAGI

-121 DEKLYTTQGI
+121 DEKLYTSQGI
-131 NGADGNSSYFTISG
+131 NGADGNSSYFTIAN

-176 KDSGEAGIS
+176 KDSNESGIS

-191 YNEAGSKVADATT
+191 YNESGTKVADATT

-239 ADGTTGYFSV
+239 ADGTTGYFTV

-294 QGNLIDAQQTDA
+294 QGNLINAQQTDA
-306 SGHYNFAGL
+306 SGRYNFTGL

-340 DGNSNYIQLNGEN
+340 DGNSNYIQLNGDN
-353 TSSNYSIALKKQVK
+353 TSSNYTIALKKQVK

-402 QQTDASGHYN
+402 KQTDASGRYN
-412 FTGLAAGDYYT
+412 FTGLAAGNYYT

-434 SSNGF
+434 NSNGF

-450 NGENTSSNYTIAL
+450 DGQNTSSNYTIAL
-463 KKQAKTTI
+463 KKQANTTI

-525 EGYTFESSQGFGSDG
+525 EGYTFESSAGFGSDG
-540 NSFYLQADG
+540 NSYYLQADG

-568 STVFNDLNKN
+568 STVFSDLNKN
-578 GTQEAGETGV
+578 GTQETGESGI

-637 ANSAFGGD
+637 ANTAFGDD
-645 GVSGYIDIAAQQTR
+645 GVSGYININAEQTR

-667 EAVDPNAVANAKWIY
+667 AKADPTEVADMKWTFNKDGSKPSI
-682 HTGFSPDT
+682 S
-690 DLANDGTISVSNTY
+690 NNGTINITNEY
-704 KDGYN
+704 KDLNNYN
-709 NDNVDVAFYNSAD
+709 NVNVQFYNQAGATVD
-722 KIVNPSSYTW
+722 TTGW
-732 TLSNPDLFSSVK
+732 TTTLSDPTLVTVINSGSLL
-744 ANGTHIAFTH
+744 AFTH
-754 TEKTGSSLVTVKDA
+754 TEKTGSTLVTVKDA
-768 SGKIVRTFT
+768 SGKVVRTFT
-777 ITITA
+777 LNITA
-782 DPTAVANAKWIYHT
+782 DPTSVSDMKWTYNKDGSKPSI
-796 GFSPDTDLAN
+796 SN
-806 DGTISV
+806 NGTIDIT
-812 SNTYKDGYN
+812 NKYKDLNNYN
-821 NDNVDVAFYNSAD
+821 NVNVQFYNQAGATLDTTGWTTTLS
-834 KIVDPSSYTW
+834 DPSLVTVINSGS
-844 TLSNPD
+844 L
-850 LFSSVKANGTHI
+850 L

-869 TGSSLVTVKDASGK
+869 TGSTLVTVKNASGTVVRTFTLNITADPTAVADMKWVYNKDYSTPSISNNGTINITNDYKDLNNYNNVNVQFYNQAGDRLDTTGWTTTFSDSTLVDVVNPGSLLAFRHTEKTGSTLVTVKDASGEV
-883 TVRTFTITITGP
+883 VRTFT
-895 ENVPATDISLSATNI
+895 LNI
-910 TAKVADTGKIDATV
+910 TQSNQVTDVKWNFNKDGVSRPVNNNGVLEIPNTYMNQYNKPHVDLQFFNDTTLVQPTGYTV
-924 APATATNKNLTYT
+924 SFS
-937 PADPSII
+937 DPSI
-944 SVDANGNWTAKK
+944 ATADL
-956 AGTTTI
+956 TDPSLI
-962 AVATTDGSNITKTIT
+962 ALVHN
-977 VNVSESVVVKQ
+977 
-988 ENIPNYPA
+988 
-996 DVITEGKNIYIDTAF
+996 
-1011 TNTYN
+1011 
-1016 SHDMNFREYDTAG
+1016 
-1029 NVLNGSDYVYT
+1029 
-1040 SSDTSVLA
+1040 
-1048 PKPDQGDNW
+1048 
-1057 NRLAVV
+1057 
-1063 GAGTATITV
+1063 
-1072 KDKAGNTIRT
+1072 DKAGSTNVTIRDADGNVVRSFT
-1082 FIVHVAQAA
+1082 FTVTATDVAA
-1091 TTVPVTDISLSASS
+1091 TDLTLGASS
-1105 IAAKVADTGK
+1105 ITANVNDTGK
-1115 INATVAPSTATNK
+1115 INATVAPSNATNK
-1128 NLTYTPADPS
+1128 ALSYTPADSS
-1138 IISVDANGNWTAK
+1138 IITVDANGNWTAK
-1151 KAGTTTIAVA
+1151 K
-1161 TTDGSNIT
+1161 S
-1169 KTITVNVSESVVVKQ
+1169 
-1184 ENIPNYPADVITE
+1184 
-1197 GKNIYIDTAFTN
+1197 
-1209 TFNSHDMNFRE
+1209 
-1220 YDTAGNVLNGSDY
+1220 
-1233 IYTSSDTSVLS
+1233 
-1244 PKPDQGDNWNRLA
+1244 
-1257 VNGAGTA
+1257 
-1264 TITVKDKAGNTI
+1264 
-1276 RTFIVHVAQAATTVA
+1276 
-1291 ATDLTLD
+1291 
-1298 ASSITANVADT
+1298 
-1309 GKINATVAPANATNK
+1309 
-1324 NVSYT
+1324 
-1329 PADASIISV
+1329 
-1338 DANGNW
+1338 
-1344 TANKAGTTT
+1344 GTTT
-1353 ITVRTL
+1353 ITVKTL

-1368 NVTVAKSMA
+1368 NVTVAKSIEE
-1377 DRVGSADFEI
+1377 RVTSADFEI
-1387 VNQRPNTGSTGTNV
+1387 VYYRPGATAPPGGTLGSNAF
-1401 YVYPH
+1401 VYPH
-1406 AADVPAGVVYS
+1406 SADVPAGVVYS
-1417 METYSDATATTLL
+1417 VVTNGNSLNI
-1430 RTDTLGTSDGT
+1430 GTSDGT
-1441 YHQMIHCTTPLAAWG
+1441 YHQELMSTSLGAWTVDSP
-1456 LQGYAIK
+1456 IK
-1463 VYATYQGTKYLILN
+1463 VYATYQGVKYLVFEGN
-1477 DQSYKYYS
+1477 SSQVYSY
-1485 LQTTHEWT
+1485 QTAHVWA

>member
-176 KDSGEAGIS
+176 KDSNESGIS

-306 SGHYNFAGL
+306 SGHYNFTGL

-450 NGENTSSNYTIAL
+450 DGQNTSSNYTIAL

-486 VSLYNVDGTLVKTVA
+486 VSLYNVDGTLIKTVA

-667 EAVDPNAVANAKWIY
+667 KEAQEEALSTVNRIYNRDTDDNRVVANGDTITEFESYTDVNNYHDLNFNLKDDAGNVLDPNNYTITSSNTAVATIIMGNGGAKLYAAEIKGAGSSVITIKDSEGKTIRQYTINIKASAQDVKWIYNKSAADDRMVTNNDNITVQQSYLDYNNYHNLDFSLLDKSGDAVDPHDYTITSSNTAVATVIY
-682 HTGFSPDT
+682 G
-690 DLANDGTISVSNTY
+690 
-704 KDGYN
+704 
-709 NDNVDVAFYNSAD
+709 
-722 KIVNPSSYTW
+722 
-732 TLSNPDLFSSVK
+732 
-744 ANGTHIAFTH
+744 NGGAQLYAAVIQGV
-754 TEKTGSSLVTVKDA
+754 GSTVITVKD
-768 SGKIVRTFT
+768 
-777 ITITA
+777 
-782 DPTAVANAKWIYHT
+782 
-796 GFSPDTDLAN
+796 
-806 DGTISV
+806 
-812 SNTYKDGYN
+812 
-821 NDNVDVAFYNSAD
+821 
-834 KIVDPSSYTW
+834 SY
-844 TLSNPD
+844 
-850 LFSSVKANGTHI
+850 GQ
-862 AFTHTEK
+862 
-869 TGSSLVTVKDASGK
+869 
-883 TVRTFTITITGP
+883 TVRQYTL
-895 ENVPATDISLSATNI
+895 NVTAATVPVTDISLSATNI
-910 TAKVADTGKIDATV
+910 AAKVADTGKIDATV
-924 APATATNKNLTYT
+924 APSTATNKNLTYT

-956 AGTTTI
+956 AGTTTV

-1011 TNTYN
+1011 TNTFN

-1029 NVLNGSDYVYT
+1029 NVLNGSDYIYT

-1082 FIVHVAQAA
+1082 FIVHVAQAS
-1091 TTVPVTDISLSASS
+1091 TTVPVTDISLSATN

-1161 TTDGSNIT
+1161 TEDGSNIT

-1309 GKINATVAPANATNK
+1309 GKINATVAPTNATNK

-1344 TANKAGTTT
+1344 TAKKAGTTT
-1353 ITVRTL
+1353 ITVKTL

-1368 NVTVAKSMA
+1368 NVTVAQSMA
-1377 DRVGSADFEI
+1377 DRVGSVDFEI

>member
-294 QGNLIDAQQTDA
+294 QGNLVATQQTDA
-306 SGHYNFAGL
+306 SGHYNFTGL

-353 TSSNYSIALKKQVK
+353 TSSNYTIALKKQVK

-395 QGNLVDS
+395 QGNLVDA

-578 GTQEAGETGV
+578 GTQEAGESGI

-659 TDMNASLV
+659 TDMNSSLV

-768 SGKIVRTFT
+768 SGKTVRTFT

-834 KIVDPSSYTW
+834 KILDPSSYTW

-869 TGSSLVTVKDASGK
+869 TGSSLVTVKDTSGK

-895 ENVPATDISLSATNI
+895 ENVPVTDISLSASNI
-910 TAKVADTGKIDATV
+910 AAKVADTGKINATV
-924 APATATNKNLTYT
+924 APSTATNKNLTYT

-956 AGTTTI
+956 AGTTTV

-1029 NVLNGSDYVYT
+1029 NVLNGSDYIYT
-1040 SSDTSVLA
+1040 SSDTSVLS

-1082 FIVHVAQAA
+1082 FIVHVAQAS
-1091 TTVPVTDISLSASS
+1091 TTVPVSDISLSASN

-1151 KAGTTTIAVA
+1151 KAGTTTVAVA

-1209 TFNSHDMNFRE
+1209 TYNSHDMNFRE
-1220 YDTAGNVLNGSDY
+1220 YDTAGNLLNSSDY
-1233 IYTSSDTSVLS
+1233 VYTSSDTSVLA

-1291 ATDLTLD
+1291 VTGLTLD
-1298 ASSITANVADT
+1298 ASSITANIADT

-1344 TANKAGTTT
+1344 TAKKAGTTT
-1353 ITVRTL
+1353 ITVKTL
-1359 DGSNISKTI
+1359 DGTNISKTI
-1368 NVTVAKSMA
+1368 NVTVAKSIE
-1377 DRVGSADFEI
+1377 DRVTSADFEI
-1387 VNQRPNTGSTGTNV
+1387 VNLRPGATVPQGGTLGTNAFI
-1401 YVYPH
+1401 YPH
-1406 AADVPAGVVYS
+1406 SADVPAGVVYS
-1417 METYSDATATTLL
+1417 IETNGNSLNI
-1430 RTDTLGTSDGT
+1430 GTSNGT
-1441 YHQMIHCTTPLAAWG
+1441 YHQELMSTSLGAWTVG
-1456 LQGYAIK
+1456 VPIK
-1463 VYATYQGTKYLILN
+1463 VYATYQGVKYLMFDGN
-1477 DQSYKYYS
+1477 SSQVYS
-1485 LQTTHEWT
+1485 VQTSHVWA

>member
-21 GSLTPIIQPYTT
+21 GSLTPIIQPYMT

-65 QDSNETTGVAGI
+65 QDNNETTGVAGI

-131 NGADGNSSYFTISG
+131 NGADGNSSYFTIAN

-160 GAIQSFVYN
+160 GVIQSFVYN

-176 KDSGEAGIS
+176 KDSNESGIS

-191 YNEAGSKVADATT
+191 YNESGTKVADATT

-209 YSFTAV
+209 YSFKAV

-239 ADGTTGYFSV
+239 ADGTTGYFTV

-294 QGNLIDAQQTDA
+294 QGNLINAQQTDA
-306 SGHYNFAGL
+306 SGRYNFTGL

-340 DGNSNYIQLNGEN
+340 DGNSNYIQLNGDN
-353 TSSNYSIALKKQVK
+353 TSSNYTIALKKQVK

-395 QGNLVDS
+395 QSNLVDS
-402 QQTDASGHYN
+402 QQTDASGRYN
-412 FTGLAAGDYYT
+412 FTGLAAGNYYT

-434 SSNGF
+434 NSNGF

-463 KKQAKTTI
+463 KKQANTTI

-525 EGYTFESSQGFGSDG
+525 EGYTFESSAGFGSDG
-540 NSFYLQADG
+540 NSYYLQADG

-568 STVFNDLNKN
+568 STVFSDLNKN
-578 GTQEAGETGV
+578 GTQETGESGI

-637 ANSAFGGD
+637 ANTAFGDD
-645 GVSGYIDIAAQQTR
+645 GVSGYININAEQTR

-667 EAVDPNAVANAKWIY
+667 AKADPTEVADMKWTFNKDGSKPSI
-682 HTGFSPDT
+682 S
-690 DLANDGTISVSNTY
+690 NNGTINITNEY
-704 KDGYN
+704 KDLNNYN
-709 NDNVDVAFYNSAD
+709 NVNVQFYNQAGATVD
-722 KIVNPSSYTW
+722 TTGW
-732 TLSNPDLFSSVK
+732 TTTLSDPTLVTVINSGSLL
-744 ANGTHIAFTH
+744 AFTH
-754 TEKTGSSLVTVKDA
+754 TEKTGSTLVTVKDA
-768 SGKIVRTFT
+768 SGKVVRTFT
-777 ITITA
+777 LNITA
-782 DPTAVANAKWIYHT
+782 DPTSVSDMKWTYNKDGSKPSI
-796 GFSPDTDLAN
+796 SN
-806 DGTISV
+806 NGTIDIT
-812 SNTYKDGYN
+812 NKYKDLNNYN
-821 NDNVDVAFYNSAD
+821 NVNVQFYNQAGATLDTTGWTTTFS
-834 KIVDPSSYTW
+834 DPSLVTVINSGS
-844 TLSNPD
+844 L
-850 LFSSVKANGTHI
+850 L

-869 TGSSLVTVKDASGK
+869 TGSTLVTVKNASGTVVRTFTLNITADPTAVADMKWVYNKDYSTPSISNNGTINITNDYKDLNNYNNVNVQFYNQAGDRLDTTGWTTTFSDSTLVDVVNPGSLLAFRHTEKTGSTLVTVKDASGEV
-883 TVRTFTITITGP
+883 VRTFT
-895 ENVPATDISLSATNI
+895 LNI
-910 TAKVADTGKIDATV
+910 TQSNQVTDVKWNFNKDGVSRPVNNNGVLEIPNTYMNQYNKPHVDLQFFNDTTLVQPTGYTV
-924 APATATNKNLTYT
+924 SFS
-937 PADPSII
+937 DPSI
-944 SVDANGNWTAKK
+944 ATADL
-956 AGTTTI
+956 TDPSLI
-962 AVATTDGSNITKTIT
+962 ALVHN
-977 VNVSESVVVKQ
+977 
-988 ENIPNYPA
+988 
-996 DVITEGKNIYIDTAF
+996 
-1011 TNTYN
+1011 
-1016 SHDMNFREYDTAG
+1016 
-1029 NVLNGSDYVYT
+1029 
-1040 SSDTSVLA
+1040 
-1048 PKPDQGDNW
+1048 
-1057 NRLAVV
+1057 
-1063 GAGTATITV
+1063 
-1072 KDKAGNTIRT
+1072 DKAGSTNVTIRDADGNVVRSFT
-1082 FIVHVAQAA
+1082 FTVAA
-1091 TTVPVTDISLSASS
+1091 TDVAATDLTLGASS
-1105 IAAKVADTGK
+1105 ITANVNDTGK
-1115 INATVAPSTATNK
+1115 INATVAPSNATNK
-1128 NLTYTPADPS
+1128 ALSYTPADSS
-1138 IISVDANGNWTAK
+1138 IITVDANGNWTAK
-1151 KAGTTTIAVA
+1151 K
-1161 TTDGSNIT
+1161 S
-1169 KTITVNVSESVVVKQ
+1169 
-1184 ENIPNYPADVITE
+1184 
-1197 GKNIYIDTAFTN
+1197 
-1209 TFNSHDMNFRE
+1209 
-1220 YDTAGNVLNGSDY
+1220 
-1233 IYTSSDTSVLS
+1233 
-1244 PKPDQGDNWNRLA
+1244 
-1257 VNGAGTA
+1257 
-1264 TITVKDKAGNTI
+1264 
-1276 RTFIVHVAQAATTVA
+1276 
-1291 ATDLTLD
+1291 
-1298 ASSITANVADT
+1298 
-1309 GKINATVAPANATNK
+1309 
-1324 NVSYT
+1324 
-1329 PADASIISV
+1329 
-1338 DANGNW
+1338 
-1344 TANKAGTTT
+1344 GTTT
-1353 ITVRTL
+1353 ITVKTL

-1368 NVTVAKSMA
+1368 NVTVAKSIEE
-1377 DRVGSADFEI
+1377 RVTSADFEI
-1387 VNQRPNTGSTGTNV
+1387 VYYRPGATAPPGGTLGSNAF
-1401 YVYPH
+1401 VYPH
-1406 AADVPAGVVYS
+1406 SADVPAGVVYS
-1417 METYSDATATTLL
+1417 VVTNGNSLNI
-1430 RTDTLGTSDGT
+1430 GTSDGT
-1441 YHQMIHCTTPLAAWG
+1441 YHQELMSTSLGAWTVDSP
-1456 LQGYAIK
+1456 IK
-1463 VYATYQGTKYLILN
+1463 VYATYQGVKYLVFEGN
-1477 DQSYKYYS
+1477 SSQVYSY
-1485 LQTTHEWT
+1485 QTAHVWA

>member
-21 GSLTPIIQPYTT
+21 GSLTPIIQPYMT

-65 QDSNETTGVAGI
+65 QDNNETTGVAGI

-121 DEKLYTTQGI
+121 DEKLYTSQGI
-131 NGADGNSSYFTISG
+131 NGADGNSSYFTIAN

-176 KDSGEAGIS
+176 KDSNESGIS

-191 YNEAGSKVADATT
+191 YNESGTKVADATT

-209 YSFTAV
+209 YSFKAV

-227 SDYKYQSSTYFG
+227 ANYKYQSSTYFG
-239 ADGTTGYFSV
+239 ADGTTGYFTV

-278 ATGNGLANT
+278 ATGSGLANT

-294 QGNLIDAQQTDA
+294 QGNLINAQQTDA
-306 SGHYNFAGL
+306 SGHYNFTGL

-340 DGNSNYIQLNGEN
+340 DGNSNYIQLNGDN
-353 TSSNYSIALKKQVK
+353 TSSNYTIALKKQVK

-381 SNGLA
+381 GNGLA

-395 QGNLVDS
+395 QGNLVDAK
-402 QQTDASGHYN
+402 QTDASGRYN
-412 FTGLAAGDYYT
+412 FTGLAAGNYYT

-450 NGENTSSNYTIAL
+450 DGQNTSTNYTIAL
-463 KKQAKTTI
+463 KKQANTTI

-525 EGYTFESSQGFGSDG
+525 EGYTFESSAGFGSDG
-540 NSFYLQADG
+540 NSYYLQADG

-568 STVFNDLNKN
+568 STVFSDLNKN
-578 GTQEAGETGV
+578 GTQEAGESGI

-629 APTGYDVL
+629 APAGYDVL
-637 ANSAFGGD
+637 ANTAFGDD
-645 GVSGYIDIAAQQTR
+645 GVSGYININAEQTR

-667 EAVDPNAVANAKWIY
+667 AKADPTAVANAKWIY
-682 HTGFSPDT
+682 HTGFAPST
-690 DLANDGTISVSNTY
+690 DLAEGGEISVSNTY

-709 NDNVDVAFYNSAD
+709 NDNVDVAFYNSED
-722 KIVNPSSYTW
+722 KIVDPSSYTT

-768 SGKIVRTFT
+768 SGKVVRTFT

-782 DPTAVANAKWIYHT
+782 DPTSVANAKWIYHT
-796 GFSPDTDLAN
+796 GFAPSTDLAE
-806 DGTISV
+806 GGEISV

-821 NDNVDVAFYNSAD
+821 NDNVDVAFYNSED
-834 KIVDPSSYTW
+834 KIVDPSSYTT

-850 LFSSVKANGTHI
+850 LFSAVKANGTHI

-883 TVRTFTITITGP
+883 VVRTFTIT
-895 ENVPATDISLSATNI
+895 
-910 TAKVADTGKIDATV
+910 
-924 APATATNKNLTYT
+924 
-937 PADPSII
+937 
-944 SVDANGNWTAKK
+944 
-956 AGTTTI
+956 
-962 AVATTDGSNITKTIT
+962 
-977 VNVSESVVVKQ
+977 
-988 ENIPNYPA
+988 
-996 DVITEGKNIYIDTAF
+996 
-1011 TNTYN
+1011 
-1016 SHDMNFREYDTAG
+1016 
-1029 NVLNGSDYVYT
+1029 
-1040 SSDTSVLA
+1040 
-1048 PKPDQGDNW
+1048 
-1057 NRLAVV
+1057 
-1063 GAGTATITV
+1063 
-1072 KDKAGNTIRT
+1072 
-1082 FIVHVAQAA
+1082 
-1091 TTVPVTDISLSASS
+1091 
-1105 IAAKVADTGK
+1105 
-1115 INATVAPSTATNK
+1115 
-1128 NLTYTPADPS
+1128 
-1138 IISVDANGNWTAK
+1138 
-1151 KAGTTTIAVA
+1151 
-1161 TTDGSNIT
+1161 
-1169 KTITVNVSESVVVKQ
+1169 
-1184 ENIPNYPADVITE
+1184 
-1197 GKNIYIDTAFTN
+1197 
-1209 TFNSHDMNFRE
+1209 
-1220 YDTAGNVLNGSDY
+1220 
-1233 IYTSSDTSVLS
+1233 
-1244 PKPDQGDNWNRLA
+1244 
-1257 VNGAGTA
+1257 
-1264 TITVKDKAGNTI
+1264 
-1276 RTFIVHVAQAATTVA
+1276 
-1291 ATDLTLD
+1291 
-1298 ASSITANVADT
+1298 
-1309 GKINATVAPANATNK
+1309 
-1324 NVSYT
+1324 
-1329 PADASIISV
+1329 
-1338 DANGNW
+1338 
-1344 TANKAGTTT
+1344 
-1353 ITVRTL
+1353 
-1359 DGSNISKTI
+1359 
-1368 NVTVAKSMA
+1368 
-1377 DRVGSADFEI
+1377 
-1387 VNQRPNTGSTGTNV
+1387 
-1401 YVYPH
+1401 
-1406 AADVPAGVVYS
+1406 
-1417 METYSDATATTLL
+1417 
-1430 RTDTLGTSDGT
+1430 
-1441 YHQMIHCTTPLAAWG
+1441 
-1456 LQGYAIK
+1456 
-1463 VYATYQGTKYLILN
+1463 
-1477 DQSYKYYS
+1477 
-1485 LQTTHEWT
+1485 
-1493 D
+1493 

>member
-21 GSLTPIIQPYTT
+21 GSLTPIIQPYMT

-65 QDSNETTGVAGI
+65 QDNNETTGVAGI

-121 DEKLYTTQGI
+121 DEKLYTSQGI
-131 NGADGNSSYFTISG
+131 NGADGNSSYFTIAN

-176 KDSGEAGIS
+176 KDSNESGIS

-191 YNEAGSKVADATT
+191 YNESGTKVADATT

-209 YSFTAV
+209 YSFKAV

-227 SDYKYQSSTYFG
+227 ANYKYQSSTYFG
-239 ADGTTGYFSV
+239 ADGTTGYFTV

-294 QGNLIDAQQTDA
+294 QGNLINAQQTDA
-306 SGHYNFAGL
+306 SGHYNFTGL

-340 DGNSNYIQLNGEN
+340 DGNSNYIQLNGDN
-353 TSSNYSIALKKQVK
+353 TSSNYTIALKKQVK

-381 SNGLA
+381 GNGLA

-402 QQTDASGHYN
+402 KQTDASGRYN
-412 FTGLAAGDYYT
+412 FTGLAAGNYYT

-463 KKQAKTTI
+463 KKQANTTI

-525 EGYTFESSQGFGSDG
+525 EGYTFESSAGFGSDG
-540 NSFYLQADG
+540 NSYYLQADG

-568 STVFNDLNKN
+568 STVFSDLNKN
-578 GTQEAGETGV
+578 GTQETGESGI

-637 ANSAFGGD
+637 ANTAFGDD
-645 GVSGYIDIAAQQTR
+645 GVSGYININAEQTR

-667 EAVDPNAVANAKWIY
+667 AKADPTEVADMKWTYNKDGSKPSI
-682 HTGFSPDT
+682 S
-690 DLANDGTISVSNTY
+690 NNGTINITNEY
-704 KDGYN
+704 KDLNNYN
-709 NDNVDVAFYNSAD
+709 NVNVQFYNQAGATVD
-722 KIVNPSSYTW
+722 TTGW
-732 TLSNPDLFSSVK
+732 TTTLSDPTLVTVINSGSLL
-744 ANGTHIAFTH
+744 AFTH
-754 TEKTGSSLVTVKDA
+754 TEKTGSTLVTVKDA
-768 SGKIVRTFT
+768 SGKVVRTFT
-777 ITITA
+777 LNITA
-782 DPTAVANAKWIYHT
+782 DPTSVSDMKWTYNKDGSKPSI
-796 GFSPDTDLAN
+796 SN
-806 DGTISV
+806 NGTI
-812 SNTYKDGYN
+812 NITNKYKDLNNYN
-821 NDNVDVAFYNSAD
+821 NVNVQFYNQAGATLDTTGWTTTLS
-834 KIVDPSSYTW
+834 DPSLVTVINSGS
-844 TLSNPD
+844 L
-850 LFSSVKANGTHI
+850 L

-869 TGSSLVTVKDASGK
+869 TGSTLVTVKNASGKVVRTFTLNITADPTAVADMKWVYNKDYSTPSISNNGTINITNKYKDLNNYNNVNVQFYNQAGDRLDTTGWTTTFSDPTLVDVVNPGSLLAFRHTEKTGSTLVTVKDASGDV
-883 TVRTFTITITGP
+883 VRTFT
-895 ENVPATDISLSATNI
+895 LNI
-910 TAKVADTGKIDATV
+910 TADPTAVADMKWVYNKDYSTPSISNNGTINITNDYKDLNNYNNVNVQFYNQAGDRLDTTGWTTTFSDPTLVDVVNPGSLLAFRHTEKTGSTLVTVKDATGDVVRSFTLTVTANNTAATDLTLATSNITANVNDTGTINATV
-924 APATATNKNLTYT
+924 APSNATNKTLSYT
-937 PADPSII
+937 PADSSII
-944 SVDANGNWTAKK
+944 TVDANGNWTAHKS
-956 AGTTTI
+956 GTTTI
-962 AVATTDGSNITKTIT
+962 AVRTT
-977 VNVSESVVVKQ
+977 
-988 ENIPNYPA
+988 
-996 DVITEGKNIYIDTAF
+996 
-1011 TNTYN
+1011 
-1016 SHDMNFREYDTAG
+1016 
-1029 NVLNGSDYVYT
+1029 
-1040 SSDTSVLA
+1040 
-1048 PKPDQGDNW
+1048 
-1057 NRLAVV
+1057 
-1063 GAGTATITV
+1063 
-1072 KDKAGNTIRT
+1072 
-1082 FIVHVAQAA
+1082 
-1091 TTVPVTDISLSASS
+1091 
-1105 IAAKVADTGK
+1105 
-1115 INATVAPSTATNK
+1115 
-1128 NLTYTPADPS
+1128 
-1138 IISVDANGNWTAK
+1138 
-1151 KAGTTTIAVA
+1151 
-1161 TTDGSNIT
+1161 
-1169 KTITVNVSESVVVKQ
+1169 
-1184 ENIPNYPADVITE
+1184 
-1197 GKNIYIDTAFTN
+1197 
-1209 TFNSHDMNFRE
+1209 
-1220 YDTAGNVLNGSDY
+1220 
-1233 IYTSSDTSVLS
+1233 
-1244 PKPDQGDNWNRLA
+1244 
-1257 VNGAGTA
+1257 
-1264 TITVKDKAGNTI
+1264 
-1276 RTFIVHVAQAATTVA
+1276 
-1291 ATDLTLD
+1291 
-1298 ASSITANVADT
+1298 
-1309 GKINATVAPANATNK
+1309 
-1324 NVSYT
+1324 
-1329 PADASIISV
+1329 
-1338 DANGNW
+1338 
-1344 TANKAGTTT
+1344 
-1353 ITVRTL
+1353 

-1368 NVTVAKSMA
+1368 NVTVAKSIEE
-1377 DRVGSADFEI
+1377 RVTSADFEI
-1387 VNQRPNTGSTGTNV
+1387 VYYRPGATAPPGGTLGSNAF
-1401 YVYPH
+1401 VYPH
-1406 AADVPAGVVYS
+1406 SADVPAGVVYS
-1417 METYSDATATTLL
+1417 IVTNGNSLNI
-1430 RTDTLGTSDGT
+1430 GTSDGT
-1441 YHQMIHCTTPLAAWG
+1441 YHQELMSTSLGAWTVDSP
-1456 LQGYAIK
+1456 IK
-1463 VYATYQGTKYLILN
+1463 VYATYQGVKYLVFEGN
-1477 DQSYKYYS
+1477 SSQVYSY
-1485 LQTTHEWT
+1485 QTAHVWA

>member
-263 STLNNSAVSGTVTDA
+263 STLNNSAISGTVTDA

-768 SGKIVRTFT
+768 SGKTVRTFT

-782 DPTAVANAKWIYHT
+782 DPTAVANTKWIYQT
-796 GFSPDTDLAN
+796 GFAPDTDLAN
-806 DGTISV
+806 GGTISV
-812 SNTYKDGYN
+812 PNTYKDGYN
-821 NDNVDVAFYNSAD
+821 NDNVDVAFYNSED
-834 KIVDPSSYTW
+834 ILLDPSTYTVE
-844 TLSNPD
+844 LSNPD
-850 LFSSVKANGTHI
+850 LFSRIQINFMKI

-895 ENVPATDISLSATNI
+895 ENVPVTDISLSASNI
-910 TAKVADTGKIDATV
+910 AAKVADTGKINATV
-924 APATATNKNLTYT
+924 APSTATNKNLTYA

-1029 NVLNGSDYVYT
+1029 NVLNSSDYIYT

-1048 PKPDQGDNW
+1048 PKADQGDNW
-1057 NRLAVV
+1057 NRLLVV

-1091 TTVPVTDISLSASS
+1091 TTVPVTDISLSASN

-1115 INATVAPSTATNK
+1115 ITATVAPSTATNK

-1161 TTDGSNIT
+1161 TADGSNIT

-1291 ATDLTLD
+1291 ATGLTLD

-1417 METYSDATATTLL
+1417 METYSDTTATTLL

>member
-21 GSLTPIIQPYTT
+21 GSLTPIIQPYMT

-60 NGNSV
+60 NGNSI
-65 QDSNETTGVAGI
+65 QDNNETTGVAGI

-121 DEKLYTTQGI
+121 DEKLYTSQGI
-131 NGADGNSSYFTISG
+131 NGADGNSSYFTIAN

-176 KDSGEAGIS
+176 KDSNESGIS

-191 YNEAGSKVADATT
+191 YNESGTKVADATT

-209 YSFTAV
+209 YSFKAV

-239 ADGTTGYFSV
+239 ADGTTGYFTV

-278 ATGNGLANT
+278 ATGSGLANT

-294 QGNLIDAQQTDA
+294 QGNLINAQQTDA
-306 SGHYNFAGL
+306 SGHYNFTGL

-340 DGNSNYIQLNGEN
+340 DGNSNYIQLNGDN
-353 TSSNYSIALKKQVK
+353 TSSNYTIALKKQVK

-402 QQTDASGHYN
+402 QQTDASGRYN
-412 FTGLAAGDYYT
+412 FTGLAAGNYYT

-434 SSNGF
+434 NSNGF

-463 KKQAKTTI
+463 KKQANTTI

-525 EGYTFESSQGFGSDG
+525 EGYTFESSAGFGSDG
-540 NSFYLQADG
+540 NSYYLQADG

-568 STVFNDLNKN
+568 STVFSDLNKN
-578 GTQEAGETGV
+578 GTQETGESGI

-637 ANSAFGGD
+637 ANTAFGDD
-645 GVSGYIDIAAQQTR
+645 GVSGYININAEQTL

-667 EAVDPNAVANAKWIY
+667 AKADPTEVADMKWTFNKDGSKPSI
-682 HTGFSPDT
+682 S
-690 DLANDGTISVSNTY
+690 NNGTINITNEY
-704 KDGYN
+704 KDLNNYN
-709 NDNVDVAFYNSAD
+709 NVNVQFYNQAGATVD
-722 KIVNPSSYTW
+722 TTGW
-732 TLSNPDLFSSVK
+732 TTTLSDPTLVTVINSGSLL
-744 ANGTHIAFTH
+744 AFTH
-754 TEKTGSSLVTVKDA
+754 TEKTGSTLVTVKDA
-768 SGKIVRTFT
+768 SGKVVRTFT
-777 ITITA
+777 LNITA
-782 DPTAVANAKWIYHT
+782 DPTSVSDMKWTYNKDGSKPSI
-796 GFSPDTDLAN
+796 SN
-806 DGTISV
+806 NGTIDIT
-812 SNTYKDGYN
+812 NKYKDLNNYN
-821 NDNVDVAFYNSAD
+821 NVNVQFYNQAGATLDTTGWTTTLS
-834 KIVDPSSYTW
+834 DPSLVTVINSGS
-844 TLSNPD
+844 L
-850 LFSSVKANGTHI
+850 L

-869 TGSSLVTVKDASGK
+869 TGSTLVTVKNASGTVVRTFTLNITADPTAVADMKWVYNKDYSTPSISNNGTINITNDYKDLNNYNNVNVQFFNQAGDRLDTTGWTTTFSDSTLVDVVNPGSLLAFRHTEKTGSTLVTVKDASGEV
-883 TVRTFTITITGP
+883 VRTFT
-895 ENVPATDISLSATNI
+895 LNI
-910 TAKVADTGKIDATV
+910 TQSNQVTDVKWNFNKDGVSRPVNNNGVLEIPNTYMNQYNKPHVDLQFFNDTTLVQPTGYTV
-924 APATATNKNLTYT
+924 SFS
-937 PADPSII
+937 DPSI
-944 SVDANGNWTAKK
+944 ATADL
-956 AGTTTI
+956 TDPSLI
-962 AVATTDGSNITKTIT
+962 ALVHN
-977 VNVSESVVVKQ
+977 
-988 ENIPNYPA
+988 
-996 DVITEGKNIYIDTAF
+996 
-1011 TNTYN
+1011 
-1016 SHDMNFREYDTAG
+1016 
-1029 NVLNGSDYVYT
+1029 
-1040 SSDTSVLA
+1040 
-1048 PKPDQGDNW
+1048 
-1057 NRLAVV
+1057 
-1063 GAGTATITV
+1063 
-1072 KDKAGNTIRT
+1072 DKAGSTNVTIRDADGNVVRSFT
-1082 FIVHVAQAA
+1082 FTVTATDVAA
-1091 TTVPVTDISLSASS
+1091 TDLTLGASS
-1105 IAAKVADTGK
+1105 ITANVNDTGK
-1115 INATVAPSTATNK
+1115 INATVAPSNATNK
-1128 NLTYTPADPS
+1128 ALSYTPADSS
-1138 IISVDANGNWTAK
+1138 IITVDANGNWTAK
-1151 KAGTTTIAVA
+1151 K
-1161 TTDGSNIT
+1161 S
-1169 KTITVNVSESVVVKQ
+1169 
-1184 ENIPNYPADVITE
+1184 
-1197 GKNIYIDTAFTN
+1197 
-1209 TFNSHDMNFRE
+1209 
-1220 YDTAGNVLNGSDY
+1220 
-1233 IYTSSDTSVLS
+1233 
-1244 PKPDQGDNWNRLA
+1244 
-1257 VNGAGTA
+1257 
-1264 TITVKDKAGNTI
+1264 
-1276 RTFIVHVAQAATTVA
+1276 
-1291 ATDLTLD
+1291 
-1298 ASSITANVADT
+1298 
-1309 GKINATVAPANATNK
+1309 
-1324 NVSYT
+1324 
-1329 PADASIISV
+1329 
-1338 DANGNW
+1338 
-1344 TANKAGTTT
+1344 GTTT
-1353 ITVRTL
+1353 ITVKTL

-1368 NVTVAKSMA
+1368 NVTVAKSIEE
-1377 DRVGSADFEI
+1377 RVTSADFEI
-1387 VNQRPNTGSTGTNV
+1387 VYYRPGATAPPGGTLGSNAF
-1401 YVYPH
+1401 VYPH
-1406 AADVPAGVVYS
+1406 SADVPAGVVYS
-1417 METYSDATATTLL
+1417 VVTNGNSLNI
-1430 RTDTLGTSDGT
+1430 GTSDGT
-1441 YHQMIHCTTPLAAWG
+1441 YHQELMSTSLGAWTVDSP
-1456 LQGYAIK
+1456 IK
-1463 VYATYQGTKYLILN
+1463 VYATYQGVKYLVFEGN
-1477 DQSYKYYS
+1477 SSQVYSY
-1485 LQTTHEWT
+1485 QTAHVWA

>member
-21 GSLTPIIQPYTT
+21 GSLTPIIQPYMT

-60 NGNSV
+60 NGNSI
-65 QDSNETTGVAGI
+65 QDNNETTGVAGI

-121 DEKLYTTQGI
+121 DEKLYTSQGI
-131 NGADGNSSYFTISG
+131 NGADGNSSYFTIAN

-176 KDSGEAGIS
+176 KDSNESGIS

-191 YNEAGSKVADATT
+191 YNESGTKVADATT

-209 YSFTAV
+209 YSFKAV

-239 ADGTTGYFSV
+239 ADGTTGYFTV

-278 ATGNGLANT
+278 ATGSGLANT

-294 QGNLIDAQQTDA
+294 QGNLINAQQTDA
-306 SGHYNFAGL
+306 SGRYNFTGL

-340 DGNSNYIQLNGEN
+340 DGNSNYIQLNGDN
-353 TSSNYSIALKKQVK
+353 TSSNYTIALKKQVK

-402 QQTDASGHYN
+402 QQTDASGRYN
-412 FTGLAAGDYYT
+412 FTGLAAGNYYT

-434 SSNGF
+434 NSNGF

-463 KKQAKTTI
+463 KKQANTTI

-525 EGYTFESSQGFGSDG
+525 EGYTFESSAGFGSDG
-540 NSFYLQADG
+540 NSYYLQADG

-568 STVFNDLNKN
+568 STVFSDLNKN
-578 GTQEAGETGV
+578 GTQETGESGI

-637 ANSAFGGD
+637 ANTAFGDD
-645 GVSGYIDIAAQQTR
+645 GVSGYININAEQTL

-667 EAVDPNAVANAKWIY
+667 AKADPTEVADMKWTFNKDGSKPSI
-682 HTGFSPDT
+682 S
-690 DLANDGTISVSNTY
+690 NNGTINITNEY
-704 KDGYN
+704 KDLNNYN
-709 NDNVDVAFYNSAD
+709 NVNVQFYNQAGATVD
-722 KIVNPSSYTW
+722 TTGW
-732 TLSNPDLFSSVK
+732 TTTLSDPTLVTVINSGSLL
-744 ANGTHIAFTH
+744 AFTH
-754 TEKTGSSLVTVKDA
+754 TEKTGSTLVTVKDA
-768 SGKIVRTFT
+768 SGKVVRTFT
-777 ITITA
+777 LNITA
-782 DPTAVANAKWIYHT
+782 DPTSVSDMKWTYNKDGSKPSI
-796 GFSPDTDLAN
+796 SN
-806 DGTISV
+806 NGTIDIT
-812 SNTYKDGYN
+812 NKYKDLNNYN
-821 NDNVDVAFYNSAD
+821 NVNVQFYNQAGATLD
-834 KIVDPSSYTW
+834 TTGW
-844 TLSNPD
+844 TTTLSDTSLVTVINSGS
-850 LFSSVKANGTHI
+850 LL

-869 TGSSLVTVKDASGK
+869 TGSTLVTVKNASGTVVRTFTLNITADPTAVADMKWVYNKDYSTPSISNNGTINITNDYKDLNNYNNVNVQFYNQAGDRLDTTGWTTTFSDSTLVDVVNPGSLLAFRHTEKTGSTLVTVKDASGEV
-883 TVRTFTITITGP
+883 VRTFT
-895 ENVPATDISLSATNI
+895 LNI
-910 TAKVADTGKIDATV
+910 TQSHQVTDVKWNFNKDGVSRPVNNNGVLEIPNTYMNQYNKPHVDLQFFNDTTLVQPTGYTV
-924 APATATNKNLTYT
+924 SFS
-937 PADPSII
+937 DPSI
-944 SVDANGNWTAKK
+944 ATADL
-956 AGTTTI
+956 TDPSLI
-962 AVATTDGSNITKTIT
+962 ALVHN
-977 VNVSESVVVKQ
+977 
-988 ENIPNYPA
+988 
-996 DVITEGKNIYIDTAF
+996 
-1011 TNTYN
+1011 
-1016 SHDMNFREYDTAG
+1016 
-1029 NVLNGSDYVYT
+1029 
-1040 SSDTSVLA
+1040 
-1048 PKPDQGDNW
+1048 
-1057 NRLAVV
+1057 
-1063 GAGTATITV
+1063 
-1072 KDKAGNTIRT
+1072 DKAGSTNVTIRDADGNVVRSFT
-1082 FIVHVAQAA
+1082 FTVTATDVAA
-1091 TTVPVTDISLSASS
+1091 TDLTLGASS
-1105 IAAKVADTGK
+1105 ITANVNDTGK
-1115 INATVAPSTATNK
+1115 INATVAPSNATNK
-1128 NLTYTPADPS
+1128 ALSYTPADSS
-1138 IISVDANGNWTAK
+1138 IITVDANGNWTAK
-1151 KAGTTTIAVA
+1151 K
-1161 TTDGSNIT
+1161 S
-1169 KTITVNVSESVVVKQ
+1169 
-1184 ENIPNYPADVITE
+1184 
-1197 GKNIYIDTAFTN
+1197 
-1209 TFNSHDMNFRE
+1209 
-1220 YDTAGNVLNGSDY
+1220 
-1233 IYTSSDTSVLS
+1233 
-1244 PKPDQGDNWNRLA
+1244 
-1257 VNGAGTA
+1257 
-1264 TITVKDKAGNTI
+1264 
-1276 RTFIVHVAQAATTVA
+1276 
-1291 ATDLTLD
+1291 
-1298 ASSITANVADT
+1298 
-1309 GKINATVAPANATNK
+1309 
-1324 NVSYT
+1324 
-1329 PADASIISV
+1329 
-1338 DANGNW
+1338 
-1344 TANKAGTTT
+1344 GTTT
-1353 ITVRTL
+1353 ITVKTL

-1368 NVTVAKSMA
+1368 NVTVAKSIEE
-1377 DRVGSADFEI
+1377 RVTSADFEI
-1387 VNQRPNTGSTGTNV
+1387 VYYRPGATAPPGGTLGSNAF
-1401 YVYPH
+1401 VYPH
-1406 AADVPAGVVYS
+1406 SADVPAGVVYS
-1417 METYSDATATTLL
+1417 VVTNGNSLNI
-1430 RTDTLGTSDGT
+1430 GTSDGT
-1441 YHQMIHCTTPLAAWG
+1441 YHQELMSTSLGAWTVDSP
-1456 LQGYAIK
+1456 IK
-1463 VYATYQGTKYLILN
+1463 VYATYQGVKYLVFEGN
-1477 DQSYKYYS
+1477 SSQVYSY
-1485 LQTTHEWT
+1485 QTAHVWA